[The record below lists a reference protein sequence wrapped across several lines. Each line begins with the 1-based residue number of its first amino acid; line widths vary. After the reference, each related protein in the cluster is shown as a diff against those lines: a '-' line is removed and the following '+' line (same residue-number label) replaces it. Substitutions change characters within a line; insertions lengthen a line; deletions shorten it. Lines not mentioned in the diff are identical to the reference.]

1 MNLDKK
7 LVKYAKFIK
16 NPKYFGKIIGII
28 DKAEDI
34 GYEFKSFSQ
43 SDLDYMV
50 DEMYNYYSVFDT
62 IEKDKEMIRY
72 CNSIWFIISD
82 KKYILW
88 ETRFLT
94 IALGFMLRAYL
105 MLFFVKLT
113 QIIIPK
119 RAFDTRN
126 IDWDMVLIRGGLNAA
141 EYFGCELDEVE
152 ERRIEV

>member
-88 ETRFLT
+88 ETRFLP

-113 QIIIPK
+113 QIIIPAK
-119 RAFDTRN
+119 ALDTHN
-126 IDWDMVLIRGGLNAA
+126 VDWDMVLIHGGLNAA

-152 ERRIEV
+152 ERRIEI